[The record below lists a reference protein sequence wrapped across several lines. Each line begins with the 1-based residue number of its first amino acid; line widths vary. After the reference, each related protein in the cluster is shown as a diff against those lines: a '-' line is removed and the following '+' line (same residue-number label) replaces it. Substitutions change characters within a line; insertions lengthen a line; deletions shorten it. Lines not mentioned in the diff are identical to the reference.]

1 MGKKLKF
8 LSILLIPL
16 LIFTGCT
23 LSKKSEDD
31 KKDKN
36 DNVLYVY
43 NWGDYIDPSLLK
55 KFEAETGI
63 KVKYDVFDT
72 NEIMY
77 QKISNGSLN
86 YDLIIPS
93 DYMVEKMI
101 DENLLAELNFNNI
114 PNYKYIDKN
123 FRNLAYDKENKYSVP
138 YMWGTVGIMYNKK
151 MVKEPVDSLNIL
163 WDEKYKDQVI
173 MVDSPRDAFALAL
186 KKLGYSLNTTNPQ
199 ELEAAK
205 KELIKQK
212 SSGLVRAY
220 MVDEVKDA
228 MLSGEA
234 ALAVVWSGDAITLMD
249 ENPDLGYAF
258 PKEGSNKW
266 FDALCIPKNAKHKE
280 NAEKFI
286 NFLCDPENAALN
298 AEYIGYSTPN
308 TEALKLLPKEVRENP
323 VAYPDL
329 SKLNNF
335 EVFVDLGNDVNKE
348 ISQSWIE
355 VKAAREK

>member
-186 KKLGYSLNTTNPQ
+186 KKLGYSLNTINPQ

-280 NAEKFI
+280 SAEKFI
-286 NFLCDPENAALN
+286 NFLCDPENAAIN

>member
-1 MGKKLKF
+1 MGK
-8 LSILLIPL
+8 
-16 LIFTGCT
+16 
-23 LSKKSEDD
+23 
-31 KKDKN
+31 N
-36 DNVLYVY
+36 
-43 NWGDYIDPSLLK
+43 
-55 KFEAETGI
+55 
-63 KVKYDVFDT
+63 
-72 NEIMY
+72 
-77 QKISNGSLN
+77 
-86 YDLIIPS
+86 IIPS

-101 DENLLAELNFNNI
+101 SENLLAELNFDNI
-114 PNYKYIDKN
+114 PNYKYINDN
-123 FRNLAYDKENKYSVP
+123 FKNLAYDKDSKYSVP

-163 WDEKYKDQVI
+163 WDEKYKDQII
-173 MVDSPRDAFALAL
+173 MVDSPRDAFGLTL

-205 KELIKQK
+205 NELIKQK
-212 SSGLVRAY
+212 SSGLIRAY

-308 TEALKLLPKEVRENP
+308 TEALKLLPKEVQENP

-335 EVFVDLGNDVNKE
+335 EVFIDLGNDVNRE
-348 ISQSWIE
+348 INQAWIE
-355 VKAAREK
+355 VKATREK

>member
-186 KKLGYSLNTTNPQ
+186 KKLGYSLNTINPQ

-286 NFLCDPENAALN
+286 NFLCDPENAAIN

>member
-163 WDEKYKDQVI
+163 WDEKYKDQII

-308 TEALKLLPKEVRENP
+308 TEALKLLPKEVQENP